1 MTTSARVILTS
12 APTPETVSRA
22 RALLTF
28 AALCAV
34 GGAATMR
41 GTYDP
46 ADVSRR
52 ADAMVSRMVDALA
65 HARPVDAAEAHMV
78 AAAIRTAGGTCDVVP
93 A

>member
-1 MTTSARVILTS
+1 MTTARVILTS
-12 APTPETVSRA
+12 APTPETVSRV
-22 RALLTF
+22 RALLVF

-34 GGAATMR
+34 GNAATTR
-41 GTYDP
+41 GVYDP

-52 ADAMVSRMVDALA
+52 AEAMVTRMVDALA

>member
-1 MTTSARVILTS
+1 MTTARVILTS
-12 APTPETVSRA
+12 APTPETVSRV
-22 RALLTF
+22 RALLVF

-34 GGAATMR
+34 GNAATTR
-41 GTYDP
+41 GVYDP

-52 ADAMVSRMVDALA
+52 AQDLVSRMVDALA
-65 HARPVDAAEAHMV
+65 HARPVDVAEAHMV